1 MKKVNLFFIH
11 IFIYL
16 LTTVTFVNF
25 SFAQNNYINTNTTN
39 SVISTSTQN
48 ISSSTV
54 SISINSST
62 TEILTNTYVQ
72 IIDSCNW
79 GHVGACVSVRSGPGT
94 NFSKEHRLRNG
105 IVLKV
110 SEKATTKGGSWYK
123 IDFKS
128 EKVKKSERI
137 KKDWYVSTKY
147 TKVLEGVLPETYDE
161 NNHVENVKNENKRIY
176 INLKKQV
183 LEAYDG
189 DTLFMKTKISTGLKD
204 SPTESGEY
212 FIHYK
217 TPSRYMQDDATSTK
231 VFYTATSTEVLANGE
246 SIISTSTKFSLVST
260 KDKTNYKEYYDLPG
274 VPFTMYF
281 DTDGKAIHGAYW
293 HNNFG
298 TRHSHG
304 CINLNL
310 KDSEK
315 LYAWSPAGTSVIVR

>member
-1 MKKVNLFFIH
+1 MKKIFLIFIFNIFFIS
-11 IFIYL
+11 
-16 LTTVTFVNF
+16 F
-25 SFAQNNYINTNTTN
+25 SFG
-39 SVISTSTQN
+39 QN
-48 ISSSTV
+48 ISSST
-54 SISINSST
+54 NSSN
-62 TEILTNTYVQ
+62 TEILTNTYIQ

-79 GHVGACVSVRSGPGT
+79 AHGGSCVAVRSGPGV

-110 SEKATTKGGSWYK
+110 SEKVNIKNGDKISSWYK

-128 EKVKKSERI
+128 EKIKKSERV
-137 KKDWYVSTKY
+137 KKDWYVNTKY
-147 TKVLEGVLPETYDE
+147 TKIIPDVKAETYDE
-161 NNHVENVKNENKRIY
+161 NNYIENAKSEDKKIY
-176 INLKKQV
+176 INLKKQT

-189 DTLFMKTKISTGLKD
+189 ETLFMKTKISTGLKD

-231 VFYTATSTEVLANGE
+231 VFYTATDPVTLATSSKSYST
-246 SIISTSTKFSLVST
+246 TT

-304 CINLNL
+304 CINLSL

-315 LYAWSPAGTSVIVR
+315 LYYWSPVGAVVIVK